1 MATRSTTRAG
11 IGPWRGAAAL
21 AGLGGLLAL
30 TPPGLA
36 EALYARGL
44 YPSLQPALTGASN
57 LLPFAVF
64 DVVLVA
70 LVAALLVIWH
80 RGLRRVERQ
89 RVGTGRAIVVALVRT
104 VAIAAAAVVWFQLAW
119 GLNYARPPVDVRLAL
134 PAGAP
139 TADEVA
145 GLLQRAVSGANADH
159 AAAHVAGFPAA
170 HDIPGPLVTALH
182 EVEHADGGAGR
193 TTAGRPKST
202 LLGAYF
208 RAAGVDGLTAP
219 AMLETLLNPD
229 LVGPERPFVL
239 AHEWAHLAGYAPEA
253 DANFVAWRACARADV
268 ASRYSGWLFLLSEA
282 SRQVPRDVRQRAL
295 AALAA
300 GPRADLDAIA
310 RRAAARIDVVQ
321 RLGWRVYDGYLRSQG
336 VVEGVASYSRVVE
349 LVVRAERRSSR
360 GSSRP

>member
-11 IGPWRGAAAL
+11 IGPWRGVAAF
-21 AGLGGLLAL
+21 AGLAGLLAL
-30 TPPGLA
+30 TPSGLA
-36 EALYARGL
+36 EALYAGGL
-44 YPSLQPALTGASN
+44 YPYLQPALTGASN
-57 LLPFAVF
+57 VLPFAVF

-70 LVAALLVIWH
+70 LVAALLVTWYG
-80 RGLRRVERQ
+80 GLRRVERQ
-89 RVGTGRAIVVALVRT
+89 RVGTGRALLVALMRT
-104 VAIAAAAVVWFQLAW
+104 LAIAAAAVVWFQLTW
-119 GLNYARPPVDVRLAL
+119 GLNYARPPVDVRLGL
-134 PAGAP
+134 PPGAP
-139 TADEVA
+139 TAEEVTA
-145 GLLQRAVSGANADH
+145 LLERAVAGANADH
-159 AAAHVAGFPAA
+159 AAAHAAGFPAA
-170 HDIPGPLVTALH
+170 HDIPGSLVTALH

-193 TTAGRPKST
+193 TVAGRPKTT

-282 SRQVPRDVRQRAL
+282 SRQVSRDVRQRAL
-295 AALAA
+295 AELAA

-310 RRAAARIDVVQ
+310 RRAAAQIDVVR

-336 VVEGVASYSRVVE
+336 VADGVASYSRVVE
-349 LVVRAERRSSR
+349 LVVRAERRSSPE
-360 GSSRP
+360 SSRP